1 MKKILLSLMLIGSF
15 AFSKA
20 QVVLNEIYTDPGSG
34 NSEFIELYNNGI
46 SNVPVDLDCYSLV
59 VMYATGSGQLNNL
72 TRGFYVLDFPAVSI
86 NSKEFLVGAAADPFN
101 VQAKTNVDAA
111 FSWNSLAAT
120 GSLQKFQYNG
130 SGFTD
135 ITNTIPANFNNLFA
149 GMPSAMG
156 VTFAVFLYNGST
168 LINGLIGGGGVS
180 SSAVPTTITGL
191 PAKSVSTSCGSLA
204 INFSQI
210 TQVEFSNSNPG
221 NDNGYARL
229 RDGNCG
235 SWDKTSNNHTPNAS
249 NGATGALDG
258 SLVTSNFIVC
268 PGVPGQDAVVHVNVT
283 GTTGNATAANTL
295 DVDVQLYYDNTSL
308 GTLGKLDGND
318 TYVSDVVYHTFTD
331 GEKTF
336 NIPYA
341 DKNKPILLAYKTVL
355 GCYDKIVSLAGDCI
369 PLPVKF
375 KSFNASR
382 TTTSN
387 VSITWTT
394 ASEQNSKGFNV
405 QKNVGGEWKT
415 IAFVPSQAL
424 GGNSSYDINYSF
436 KDANNEK
443 GITQYRVQQVDLDGK
458 FAYTDIRAIRG
469 EGTVG
474 KIIVYP
480 NPSVDGKVNV
490 VFEDNT
496 VRDIQV
502 NDMQGK
508 IIKSYRG
515 ITNNTLV
522 IERLT
527 SGFYTIKITNRNT
540 AASSVEKVVVK

>member
-15 AFSKA
+15 LFGKS
-20 QVVLNEIYTDPGSG
+20 QVVLNEIYGNPGG
-34 NSEFIELYNNGI
+34 ANSEFIELYNSAVGDQ
-46 SNVPVDLDCYSLV
+46 NVGCFTILTY
-59 VMYATGSGQLNNL
+59 YEIGSKKGW
-72 TRGFYVLDFPAVSI
+72 YVLDLPNVKVDPKSWFVLAPQTPFSVQGTA
-86 NSKEFLVGAAADPFN
+86 GATADVN
-101 VQAKTNVDAA
+101 WNDLA
-111 FSWNSLAAT
+111 FR
-120 GSLQKFQYNG
+120 
-130 SGFTD
+130 
-135 ITNTIPANFNNLFA
+135 
-149 GMPSAMG
+149 
-156 VTFAVFLYNGST
+156 NGST
-168 LINGLIGGGGVS
+168 GGGLKQYELNATGTDYTDVTPANNVAITNISDGALNGEQTYITLLFQEGALINGFIGGGASGDLPTAIDNLPDLNNIPIIGSCSLS
-180 SSAVPTTITGL
+180 SFNVDFSAL
-191 PAKSVSTSCGSLA
+191 P
-204 INFSQI
+204 IM
-210 TQVEFSNSNPG
+210 EFWNPSGG
-221 NDNGYARL
+221 NDNGYARTS
-229 RDGNCG
+229 DGKCG
-235 SWDKTSNNHTPNAS
+235 SWIKTAKSGDHTPGIT
-249 NGATGALDG
+249 NGSAAGLAGSLLTAQLIKACGNLPGETQAVVEFDITGVSGSVTEADDLPVTIFVYNDVNRNGGLDG
-258 SLVTSNFIVC
+258 TDTVIRFKDQETIAEPADTVKYSPRGIDLILV
-268 PGVPGQDAVVHVNVT
+268 
-283 GTTGNATAANTL
+283 
-295 DVDVQLYYDNTSL
+295 
-308 GTLGKLDGND
+308 
-318 TYVSDVVYHTFTD
+318 
-331 GEKTF
+331 
-336 NIPYA
+336 
-341 DKNKPILLAYKTVL
+341 YKTKR
-355 GCYDKIVSLAGDCI
+355 GCFDKVVSLRTECI
-369 PLPVKF
+369 SLPVKF

-382 TTTSN
+382 TAASN

-405 QKNVGGEWKT
+405 QKNVNGEWQT

-515 ITNNTLV
+515 ITNNILV

>member
-1 MKKILLSLMLIGSF
+1 
-15 AFSKA
+15 
-20 QVVLNEIYTDPGSG
+20 V
-34 NSEFIELYNNGI
+34 
-46 SNVPVDLDCYSLV
+46 
-59 VMYATGSGQLNNL
+59 
-72 TRGFYVLDFPAVSI
+72 
-86 NSKEFLVGAAADPFN
+86 
-101 VQAKTNVDAA
+101 
-111 FSWNSLAAT
+111 
-120 GSLQKFQYNG
+120 
-130 SGFTD
+130 
-135 ITNTIPANFNNLFA
+135 TIDVFA
-149 GMPSAMG
+149 GAP
-156 VTFAVFLYNGST
+156 
-168 LINGLIGGGGVS
+168 
-180 SSAVPTTITGL
+180 
-191 PAKSVSTSCGSLA
+191 
-204 INFSQI
+204 
-210 TQVEFSNSNPG
+210 
-221 NDNGYARL
+221 
-229 RDGNCG
+229 
-235 SWDKTSNNHTPNAS
+235 
-249 NGATGALDG
+249 
-258 SLVTSNFIVC
+258 
-268 PGVPGQDAVVHVNVT
+268 
-283 GTTGNATAANTL
+283 
-295 DVDVQLYYDNTSL
+295 
-308 GTLGKLDGND
+308 
-318 TYVSDVVYHTFTD
+318 
-331 GEKTF
+331 KTF

-341 DKNKPILLAYKTVL
+341 DKNKPLIIVYKTVL
-355 GCYDKIVSLAGDCI
+355 GCFDRVVSYEAACI

-375 KSFNASR
+375 KSFNANR

-405 QKNVGGEWKT
+405 QKNVSGEWKT

-480 NPSVDGKVNV
+480 NPSADGKVNV

-508 IIKSYRG
+508 VIKSYKG
-515 ITNNTLV
+515 ITNNILV
-522 IERLT
+522 IEKLT